1 MAYGVGWLN
10 QVQIK
15 LIFSLL
21 ILILAIVLW
30 SNWELLWSNWELLFY
45 EFNVGIGWIFS
56 AAVCGVTGFFKNRL
70 SEGLMWGLLAP
81 IVGIIIILSKPKR
94 NIN

>member
-1 MAYGVGWLN
+1 MACRGGWLN
-10 QVQIK
+10 CVQIK

-21 ILILAIVLW
+21 ILILAFF
-30 SNWELLWSNWELLFY
+30 LWSNWELLFY
-45 EFNVGIGWIFS
+45 EFNEIGIGWIFS
-56 AAVCGVTGFFKNRL
+56 TAICGVIGFFKNRL